1 MAVTF
6 YAVTLWI
13 VGGLVLLFLLLM
25 AFVRIDSHMARRRLD
40 RMMREADA
48 KRDART
54 PDNRA

>member
-1 MAVTF
+1 VTF
-6 YAVTLWI
+6 YAITLWI
-13 VGGLVLLFLLLM
+13 VGSGVLLFLLLM
-25 AFVRIDSHMARRRLD
+25 AFVRIDARLARRRLD